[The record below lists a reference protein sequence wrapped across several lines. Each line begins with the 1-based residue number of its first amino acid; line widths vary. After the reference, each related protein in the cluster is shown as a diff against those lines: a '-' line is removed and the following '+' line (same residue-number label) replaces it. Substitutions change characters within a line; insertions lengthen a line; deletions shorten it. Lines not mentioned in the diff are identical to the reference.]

1 MRSSRLGILTLIV
14 LTVFLTTNCAYF
26 NRIMSRKNLVDGSV
40 AYKERKFDVAADLFR
55 RAAERDPEGETLE
68 GRTAQLFLA
77 RTIHSQYIGNRQ
89 DQQLAERAIA
99 EYQKML
105 AIDPNEQSS
114 YKAVAGLYE
123 NLQRNDDWMKWVTD
137 RSTNENIQPHY
148 RAEAL
153 TSLAARQNTCAN
165 EISGSDAN
173 RKQIQ
178 RDGKDVYQY
187 VKPANAQDLERM
199 RSCVQQGMQYT
210 EQALSL
216 ETDEVKNAGS
226 MNIQGSSDADLRAAM
241 EKIKAFESARSYRA
255 SMLIQA
261 SRLAEM
267 DGNEAEATR
276 LRNEADAARES
287 FLKLSEASTAIQNE
301 LDARVAAQQ
310 AANANANANANTA
323 PAEQ

>member
-1 MRSSRLGILTLIV
+1 
-14 LTVFLTTNCAYF
+14 
-26 NRIMSRKNLVDGSV
+26 
-40 AYKERKFDVAADLFR
+40 
-55 RAAERDPEGETLE
+55 
-68 GRTAQLFLA
+68 
-77 RTIHSQYIGNRQ
+77 
-89 DQQLAERAIA
+89 
-99 EYQKML
+99 ML
-105 AIDPNEQSS
+105 AINPNEQSS

-137 RSTNENIQPHY
+137 RSANENIQPHY

>member
-1 MRSSRLGILTLIV
+1 
-14 LTVFLTTNCAYF
+14 
-26 NRIMSRKNLVDGSV
+26 MSRKNLVDGSV
-40 AYKERKFDVAADLFR
+40 AYKERKFAEAEDLFR

-77 RTIHSQYIGNRQ
+77 RTIHSRYIGDRQRQ
-89 DQQLAERAIA
+89 DWAEQAIA

-137 RSTNENIQPHY
+137 RAANEGIEPHY
-148 RAEAL
+148 RAEAY

-173 RKQIQ
+173 RKEIQ

-187 VKPANAQDLERM
+187 VKPQNPQDLERL

-210 EQALSL
+210 ERAMAL
-216 ETDEVKNAGS
+216 ETDEVKNAAS
-226 MNIQGSSDADLRAAM
+226 VNIQGSSDAELRAIQ

-276 LRNEADAARES
+276 LRDEADTAREN
-287 FLKLSEASTAIQNE
+287 FLKLSEVSAAIQNE
-301 LDARVAAQQ
+301 LDARVA
-310 AANANANANANTA
+310 
-323 PAEQ
+323 

>member
-1 MRSSRLGILTLIV
+1 
-14 LTVFLTTNCAYF
+14 
-26 NRIMSRKNLVDGSV
+26 
-40 AYKERKFDVAADLFR
+40 
-55 RAAERDPEGETLE
+55 
-68 GRTAQLFLA
+68 
-77 RTIHSQYIGNRQ
+77 
-89 DQQLAERAIA
+89 
-99 EYQKML
+99 ML